1 MKPVLVKLNEINK
14 YVLENYKQQGTNK
27 IEVLENILELLDD
40 TKLEIK
46 YLAQAIEDNRLDVD
60 SPVVDRAFTRESL
73 LKNILK
79 VINNL
84 EAENNGV

>member
-1 MKPVLVKLNEINK
+1 MNQPI
-14 YVLENYKQQGTNK
+14 KQY
-27 IEVLENILELLDD
+27 ILEL
-40 TKLEIK
+40 
-46 YLAQAIEDNRLDVD
+46 IEDNNHELEYVIKDYDNNNIKDDHPRFVRVL
-60 SPVVDRAFTRESL
+60 TKESL

>member
-1 MKPVLVKLNEINK
+1 MMNQPI
-14 YVLENYKQQGTNK
+14 KQY
-27 IEVLENILELLDD
+27 ILELLDD

-46 YLAQAIEDNRLDVD
+46 YLAQAIEDGRLDVD

>member
-1 MKPVLVKLNEINK
+1 MMNQPI
-14 YVLENYKQQGTNK
+14 KQY
-27 IEVLENILELLDD
+27 ILELLDD
-40 TKLEIK
+40 TNLEIK
-46 YLAQAIEDNRLDVD
+46 YLAQAIEDGRLDVD
-60 SPVVDRAFTRESL
+60 SSVVDRAFTRESL